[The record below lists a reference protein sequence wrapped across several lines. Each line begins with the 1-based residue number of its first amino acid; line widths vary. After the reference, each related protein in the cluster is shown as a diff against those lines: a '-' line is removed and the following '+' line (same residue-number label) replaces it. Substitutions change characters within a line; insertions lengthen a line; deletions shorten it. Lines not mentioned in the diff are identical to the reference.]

1 MTRPLIGFLLLMA
14 MNHSPQAFAHN
25 RSESFSTWQL
35 AGTTLS
41 MRFTVAARE
50 ATRIPIDN
58 GSASLE
64 QLLAGYIASHVF
76 VIEPDSACTRQQAP
90 QPLKSRPGYLQVEAR
105 WTCDRPPGALRID
118 AFFDLAAEHTHFA
131 RFESHLGMGQR
142 ILTGDDP
149 VWPLDS
155 TGDTT
160 NIGGS
165 APAGFLSYLAH
176 GFRHITSGLDHA
188 VFLLALLLIC
198 RRSVDLIWAITGF
211 TLGHSITLALAVLGY
226 VQPRFSAIE
235 AIIGLTIALVALE
248 RTFADAKSA
257 LPAALACAVLLL
269 LMVPLAL
276 SGTGT
281 LETGTL
287 AGLAVFSFFY
297 LLTARELSGLG
308 SYRIFI
314 TALFGM
320 VHGFGFAGAFLTTDL
335 GRNVVP
341 WSLAAFNI
349 GVELGQLALVAVML
363 SCGVLLRRHRRIV
376 PPMADVASAVVCGF
390 GVFWF
395 VQRSFG

>member
-1 MTRPLIGFLLLMA
+1 MTRPLISFLLLMA
-14 MNHSPQAFAHN
+14 INHSQQAFAHN
-25 RSESFSTWQL
+25 RSESFSSWQL

-50 ATRIPIDN
+50 ATRIPMTN
-58 GSASLE
+58 GSAPLE
-64 QLLAGYIASHVF
+64 QLLAGYIESHVF

-90 QPLKSRPGYLQVEAR
+90 LPLKSRPGYLQVEAR

-131 RFESHLGMGQR
+131 KLESPLGIDQR

-149 VWPLDS
+149 VWPLDPTAGGANFEASAS
-155 TGDTT
+155 T
-160 NIGGS
+160 
-165 APAGFLSYLAH
+165 GFLSYLAH
-176 GFRHITSGLDHA
+176 GFRHITSGLDHV
-188 VFLLALLLIC
+188 VFLLALLLVC
-198 RRSVDLIWAITGF
+198 RRTVDLIWAITGF
-211 TLGHSITLALAVLGY
+211 TLGHSITLVLAVLGY

-235 AIIGLTIALVALE
+235 ATIGLTIALVAIE
-248 RTFADAKSA
+248 RTCADARSA
-257 LPAALACAVLLL
+257 LPAALACGLLLL
-269 LMVPLAL
+269 LMVPLAS
-276 SGTGT
+276 SGTLT
-281 LETGTL
+281 IETGAL
-287 AGLAVFSFFY
+287 VGLAIFSFFY

-308 SYRIFI
+308 SFRIFI
-314 TALFGM
+314 TMLFGM

-363 SCGVLLRRHRRIV
+363 SCGVLLRRHRRIA
-376 PPMADVASAVVCGF
+376 PPMADLASAVVCGF

-395 VQRSFG
+395 VQRGFG